1 MAERFRVI
9 GRPVPRSDGAAKVT
23 GGAAYVGDLHL
34 PGLQHAAVVR
44 SAVPHARIVSCSL
57 DAARA
62 VPGVTAVLTAVD
74 ARRLFTANRFGPVV
88 RDTPVLAED
97 VVRYE
102 GEPVALVVARTA
114 DAALRAAALVD
125 AEYEDLP
132 VLADVEAAMAD
143 DAPRLHGQAEGG
155 EFGGAWAQG
164 WEPAHNI
171 AGQYHDLRGDP
182 PSAFSSAE
190 HVFEHIYRV
199 PPIQHYALENHVV
212 VVEPDGPGLT
222 VHAANQYPFL
232 MARLLS
238 GLLGVPE
245 SAIRVRVP
253 FVGGSFGSKEYVNV
267 LPLAALAARAVRAPV
282 RLECSMEES
291 FRSSSRHGAR
301 MTFRTALA
309 ADGRIL
315 AREVRLLF
323 DTGAYADQ
331 GPRVVRQ
338 AGYRSPGPYRVPHLR
353 VDAWA
358 VYTNRVPAGAY
369 RGFGASQPIHACE
382 RHTDEIAAA
391 LGLDPVEFRL
401 RNLLSLGDDFAAG
414 DRPLDCDLPAAL
426 RLAAGEMR
434 STPGRRDA
442 RGRLCGVGFAVGAKN
457 SASGRLPS
465 SAIVRL
471 HADGSATVL
480 ASSVEIGQGTLT
492 MLAQIAAETLGTDVG
507 RVRVSTPDTGAT
519 PFDQRTSSSRSTV
532 QLGMAVQRAA
542 EDAVRQACA
551 AVAGRCGVAAEGLA
565 LRDGTVVGA
574 PRPMSIREVIED
586 PGSRFGGEIIG
597 VGHFVPDDPGAPTAF
612 GMRAGYWEG
621 SVGAAEVAVDPET
634 GEVEVTKLVSVGDAG
649 TVINPLT
656 AHGQEEGGAAMA
668 VGHALFEECI
678 YEDGR
683 LLNPSLLD
691 YRLPTTRDVPATLES
706 HLLERGDGPGPY
718 GSKGLG
724 ESAIITAAPAI
735 ANAVAAAIGAPLRE
749 LPLTPWRVLEAL
761 DGRPDPLARGTGRA

>member
-9 GRPVPRSDGAAKVT
+9 GRPVPRIDGVAKVT
-23 GGAAYVGDLHL
+23 GAAAYVGDLHL
-34 PGLQHAAVVR
+34 PGLQHAAVAR

-62 VPGVTAVLTAVD
+62 VPGVTVVLTASD
-74 ARRLFTANRFGPVV
+74 ARRHFTANRFGPVV

-114 DAALRAAALVD
+114 DAARRAAGLVD
-125 AEYEDLP
+125 VEYEDLP
-132 VLADVEAAMAD
+132 VLTDIEAAMAE
-143 DAPRLHGQAEGG
+143 DAPRLHGHAEGG
-155 EFGGAWAQG
+155 EFGGAWG
-164 WEPAHNI
+164 RGSDPEHNV

-182 PSAFSSAE
+182 AAAFARVE
-190 HVFEHIYRV
+190 HVFEHTYHV

-267 LPLAALAARAVRAPV
+267 LPLAALAALAVRAPV

-309 ADGRIL
+309 ADGRIA

-338 AGYRSPGPYRVPHLR
+338 AGYRSPGPYRIPHLR

-369 RGFGASQPIHACE
+369 RGFGASQPIMACE

-391 LGLDPVEFRL
+391 LELDPVEFRL
-401 RNLLSLGDDFAAG
+401 RNLLALGDDFVAG
-414 DRPLDCDLPAAL
+414 DRPLDCDLPAGL
-426 RLAAGEMR
+426 RLAVAEMR
-434 STPGRRDA
+434 PGHDRPEPGRR
-442 RGRLCGVGFAVGAKN
+442 LHGVGFAVGAKN

-492 MLAQIAAETLGTDVG
+492 MLAQVAAEALGSGVD

-532 QLGMAVQRAA
+532 HLGLAVQRAA
-542 EDAVRQACA
+542 EDASRQACEA
-551 AVAGRCGVAAEGLA
+551 AAERCGVPAEGLA
-565 LRDGTVVGA
+565 LREGIVTGG
-574 PRPMSIREVIED
+574 PRPMSIREVID
-586 PGSRFGGEIIG
+586 GPGSRFGGEIIG
-597 VGHFVPDDPGAPTAF
+597 VGHFVPDEPEAPTAF

-621 SVGAAEVAVDPET
+621 SVGAAAVAVDPET

-668 VGHALFEECI
+668 VGHALFEACV
-678 YEDGR
+678 YEGGH
-683 LLNPSLLD
+683 LVNPSLLD
-691 YRLPTTRDVPATLES
+691 YRLPTARDVPAALES
-706 HLLERGDGPGPY
+706 RLLERGDGPGPY

-735 ANAVAAAIGAPLRE
+735 VNAVAAAIGAPLRE

-761 DGRPDPLARGTGRA
+761 DGREHAEPGAGRA